1 MTQFTNST
9 PAVWDPTTGRIY
21 TFLNRDG
28 RSIWGGETLEEL
40 QAQGQVSQQAYA
52 LPTIEALDL
61 QIESDRQRY
70 CTGPHRISQ
79 ERYEEALNCLP
90 PERWI
95 RGVGYA
101 SFRMSERITGT
112 IATFYVRVGDS
123 FYELNEHEDTS
134 HGELFQACMAFDA
147 PAESAAAICRRAGC

>member
-1 MTQFTNST
+1 MNLTDTT

-21 TFLNRDG
+21 TFLNQQG
-28 RSIWGGETLEEL
+28 RSFWGGETLEEL
-40 QAQGQVSQQAYA
+40 QATGQVSQQAYA
-52 LPTIEALDL
+52 LPLIEAEELVHD
-61 QIESDRQRY
+61 SDRRRY

-95 RGVGYA
+95 HGVGYA
-101 SFRMSERITGT
+101 SFRMSERISGT

-123 FYELNEHEDTS
+123 FYTLNEHQSTS
-134 HGELFQACMAFDA
+134 HAELMQACMAFDA
-147 PAESAAAICRRAGC
+147 PPESAAAVCRRAGC